1 MVERAIGDRQ
11 VIVHYDSAAWNDTTG
26 KGLSEVLLG
35 IVGDDAEARSL
46 EGWRITAWDTATT
59 RFMGTLA
66 NMTFDTGGS
75 YVTEVVVT
83 VVYSRA

>member
-1 MVERAIGDRQ
+1 VVDRAIGDQQ
-11 VIVHYDSAAWNDTTG
+11 VIVHYSSAAWNDTTG
-26 KGLSEVLLG
+26 KGVSEVLLG
-35 IVGDDAEARSL
+35 IVGDDAETRSL

-75 YVTEVVVT
+75 YVTEAVVT